1 MEIITEFVK
10 TGTLPKSINV
20 RRDDKGKI
28 MFTALPLEIKPLTIS
43 AERGIKDLEPGIKS
57 FLEDIVTI
65 ALSHIASDI

>member
-1 MEIITEFVK
+1 
-10 TGTLPKSINV
+10 
-20 RRDDKGKI
+20 